1 MNSTKQDQLAQLMG
15 ALFDEVLLPMSDRM
29 QAAGVQAFP
38 LAPDVTW
45 LSYYVRRRR
54 SAMTHDDFSSAAC
67 ADPAELARRLAA
79 HWHMLGRTELA
90 GHAERFAADAAAAR
104 PLLAADA
111 PAEAPSPYVY
121 AMF

>member
-1 MNSTKQDQLAQLMG
+1 MSSTNDEQLAQLMG
-15 ALFDEVLLPMSDRM
+15 ALFDEVLLPISDRM

-54 SAMTHDDFSSAAC
+54 SAMTHEDFTSAAC
-67 ADPAELARRLAA
+67 ADPAELAVRLAA
-79 HWHMLGRTELA
+79 HWHSLGRTELA
-90 GHAERFAADAAAAR
+90 GHAARIALDAAAAR
-104 PLLAADA
+104 PLLAAA
-111 PAEAPSPYVY
+111 TAAEAPSPYVY

>member
-1 MNSTKQDQLAQLMG
+1 MSSTKEEQLAQLMG
-15 ALFDEVLLPMSDRM
+15 ALFDEVLLPIAERM

-54 SAMTHDDFSSAAC
+54 SAMSHDDFTSAAC
-67 ADPAELARRLAA
+67 ADTAQLEQRLGA
-79 HWHMLGRTELA
+79 HWRSLGRHELA
-90 GHAERFAADAAAAR
+90 GHAARFAAAAQAAR
-104 PLLAADA
+104 PLLAAG
-111 PAEAPSPYVY
+111 EAAGEPSPYVY